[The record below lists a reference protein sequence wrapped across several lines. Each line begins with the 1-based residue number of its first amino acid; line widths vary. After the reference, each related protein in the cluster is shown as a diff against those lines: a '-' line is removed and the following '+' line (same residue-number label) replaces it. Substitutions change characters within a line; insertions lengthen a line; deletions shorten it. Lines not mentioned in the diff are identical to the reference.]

1 MKITNAISPEEL
13 RRWCEA
19 DDRQAARLVAANWAM
34 IAAIFTGVAL
44 WTNPLSI
51 VLGIVLLGGR
61 QLGLA
66 VLMHDCGHR
75 TLFANRKANAW
86 VGQWLCAYPVMT
98 DMERYA
104 SGHINHH
111 RYAGSERDPDLPNY
125 QAYPIGRDSFRR
137 KIVRDLTGQT
147 GVKLLAGRFRNR
159 DALFGS
165 QLGSSG
171 TGGFVVV
178 SLAMFAVLH
187 AFGHGAL
194 YWMWPAAFLTS
205 YLLFAPP
212 APDRRTRR
220 RSRPVRPGPK
230 APHPHHDR
238 PLVGTAVR
246 GAEFREFPPRA
257 PSGGRGAV
265 LPAAE
270 LPCAIAGTTGLRS
283 HELPCELLGRPS
295 KRNDTCVSRIEC
307 IWRRMTSRTRCSAPG
322 FSYFPRPPAEGL
334 GTPVRRR
341 RAHLD

>member
-1 MKITNAISPEEL
+1 MKITDAIPPEEL

-104 SGHINHH
+104 SGHIKHH

-125 QAYPIGRDSFRR
+125 QSYPIGRDSFRR

-147 GVKLLAGRFRNR
+147 GAKLLAGRFRNR

-178 SLAMFAVLH
+178 SLVMFAVLH

-205 YLLFAPP
+205 YLLFARLRQIAEHGGVPDLFDPDPRRHTRTTIARWWERLFVAPNFVNFHLEHHLAAAVPCYRLRDFHALLQERQVYDHTSFP
-212 APDRRTRR
+212 A
-220 RSRPVRPGPK
+220 SY
-230 APHPHHDR
+230 
-238 PLVGTAVR
+238 
-246 GAEFREFPPRA
+246 
-257 PSGGRGAV
+257 SAV
-265 LPAAE
+265 LRSVTTPA
-270 LPCAIAGTTGLRS
+270 
-283 HELPCELLGRPS
+283 
-295 KRNDTCVSRIEC
+295 
-307 IWRRMTSRTRCSAPG
+307 
-322 FSYFPRPPAEGL
+322 
-334 GTPVRRR
+334 
-341 RAHLD
+341 

>member
-1 MKITNAISPEEL
+1 MKITGAISPEEL
-13 RRWCEA
+13 RRWCKP
-19 DDRQAARLVAANWAM
+19 DDWQAARLVAANWAM
-34 IAAIFTGVAL
+34 IAAIFAGVAL
-44 WTNPLSI
+44 WTNPLSV

-66 VLMHDCGHR
+66 VLMHECGHR
-75 TLFANRKANAW
+75 TLFADRKANAW

-98 DMERYA
+98 DMDRYA

-178 SLAMFAVLH
+178 SLVMFAVLH

-205 YLLFAPP
+205 YLLFARLRQIAEHGGVPDLFDP
-212 APDRRTRR
+212 DPRRHTRTTIACWWERLFVAPNF
-220 RSRPVRPGPK
+220 VNF
-230 APHPHHDR
+230 HLEHHLAAAVPCYRLRDFHALLQER
-238 PLVGTAVR
+238 QVYDHTSFPTSYTAV
-246 GAEFREFPPRA
+246 
-257 PSGGRGAV
+257 
-265 LPAAE
+265 
-270 LPCAIAGTTGLRS
+270 LRS
-283 HELPCELLGRPS
+283 V
-295 KRNDTCVSRIEC
+295 T
-307 IWRRMTSRTRCSAPG
+307 T
-322 FSYFPRPPAEGL
+322 PA
-334 GTPVRRR
+334 
-341 RAHLD
+341 

>member
-1 MKITNAISPEEL
+1 MKITGAISPEEL
-13 RRWCEA
+13 RRWCKP
-19 DDRQAARLVAANWAM
+19 DDWQAARLVAANWAM
-34 IAAIFTGVAL
+34 IAAIFAGVAL
-44 WTNPLSI
+44 WTNPLSV

-66 VLMHDCGHR
+66 VLMHECGHR
-75 TLFANRKANAW
+75 TLFADRKANAW

-98 DMERYA
+98 DMDRYA

-137 KIVRDLTGQT
+137 KVVRDLTGQT

-178 SLAMFAVLH
+178 SLVMFAVLH

-205 YLLFAPP
+205 YLLFARLRQIAEHGGVPDLFDP
-212 APDRRTRR
+212 DPRRHTRTTIACWWERLFVAPNF
-220 RSRPVRPGPK
+220 VNF
-230 APHPHHDR
+230 HLEHHLAAAVPCYRLRDFHALLQER
-238 PLVGTAVR
+238 QVYDHTSFPTSYTAV
-246 GAEFREFPPRA
+246 
-257 PSGGRGAV
+257 
-265 LPAAE
+265 
-270 LPCAIAGTTGLRS
+270 LRS
-283 HELPCELLGRPS
+283 V
-295 KRNDTCVSRIEC
+295 T
-307 IWRRMTSRTRCSAPG
+307 T
-322 FSYFPRPPAEGL
+322 PA
-334 GTPVRRR
+334 
-341 RAHLD
+341 

>member
-1 MKITNAISPEEL
+1 MRITDAISPEEL
-13 RRWCEA
+13 RQWCRA
-19 DDRQAARLVAANWAM
+19 DDWQGARLVAANWAM

-51 VLGIVLLGGR
+51 VLGIALLGGR

-66 VLMHDCGHR
+66 VLMHECGHR
-75 TLFANRKANAW
+75 TLFASRKANAW
-86 VGQWLCAYPVMT
+86 VGQWLCAYPVLT

-104 SGHINHH
+104 AGHIDHH

-147 GVKLLAGRFRNR
+147 GFKLLAGRFRNR

-178 SLAMFAVLH
+178 SLVMFAILH

-205 YLLFAPP
+205 YLLFA
-212 APDRRTRR
+212 RLRQI
-220 RSRPVRPGPK
+220 
-230 APHPHHDR
+230 
-238 PLVGTAVR
+238 
-246 GAEFREFPPRA
+246 AEH
-257 PSGGRGAV
+257 GAV
-265 LPAAE
+265 PDLFDPDPRRHTRTTIASWWERLFVAPNFVNFHLEHHLAAAV
-270 LPCAIAGTTGLRS
+270 PCYRLRDFHALLQKRHVYDHTSFPTSYAAVLRS
-283 HELPCELLGRPS
+283 V
-295 KRNDTCVSRIEC
+295 T
-307 IWRRMTSRTRCSAPG
+307 TA
-322 FSYFPRPPAEGL
+322 A
-334 GTPVRRR
+334 
-341 RAHLD
+341 